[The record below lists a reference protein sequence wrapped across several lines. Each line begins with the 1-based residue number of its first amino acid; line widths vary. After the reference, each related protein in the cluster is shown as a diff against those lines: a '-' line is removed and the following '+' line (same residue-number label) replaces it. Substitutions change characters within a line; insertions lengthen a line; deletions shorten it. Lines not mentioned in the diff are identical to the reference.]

1 MKAIHLI
8 APSGAS
14 LDVKSPLA
22 GMEWLKS
29 QGIQI
34 ENSAC
39 VERISERFAGSDQE
53 RLAELNHLAQISPQK
68 LVMAMRGGYGIH
80 RLLSDIEWAPIAKAI
95 QGGLQI
101 CGHSDFTAFEMGL
114 LAKTGAMTLSG
125 PMLNYDFGRAQD
137 DGQVITPNEFMWQHF
152 LKAIDERKLDCEVV
166 TPQSFLGDAASKALS
181 GMLWGGNLTVL
192 ASLIGCTYMPSS
204 AQTQG
209 GILFLEDVNE
219 HPYRVERML
228 MQLLDA
234 GILSNQ
240 GAILMGGFSAYRLY
254 DNDRGYSL
262 QSAIE
267 AIRKRLPKSIPI
279 LTGLPFGHQADKL
292 TLPVGVKTNLSYS
305 PEHFTLQAQW

>member
-34 ENSAC
+34 ENAAC

-53 RLAELNHLAQISPQK
+53 RLAELNQLAQIAPQK

-80 RLLSDIEWAPIAKAI
+80 RLLPDIEWAAIAKAI

-114 LAKTGAMTLSG
+114 LAKTGAITLSG

-137 DGQVITPNEFMWQHF
+137 DGQAITPDKFMWQHF
-152 LKAIDERKLDCEVV
+152 LRAIDERKLDCEV
-166 TPQSFLGDAASKALS
+166 TASQSFLGNAASNTLS

-192 ASLIGCTYMPSS
+192 ACLIGGAYMPSS

-219 HPYRVERML
+219 HPYRIERML

-234 GILSNQ
+234 GILANQ
-240 GAILMGGFSAYRLY
+240 GAILLGGFSAYRLY

-267 AIRKRLPKSIPI
+267 AIRKRLPKSVPI

-292 TLPVGVKTNLSYS
+292 TLPVGVTANLSYS
-305 PEHFTLQAQW
+305 PESFTLQAQW

>member
-34 ENSAC
+34 ENAAC
-39 VERISERFAGSDQE
+39 VERVFERFAGSDQE
-53 RLAELNHLAQISPQK
+53 RLAELNQLAQISPQT

-80 RLLSDIEWAPIAKAI
+80 RLLPDIQWEAIAKAI

-101 CGHSDFTAFEMGL
+101 CGHSDFTAFELGL

-137 DGQVITPNEFMWQHF
+137 DGQVITPDKLMWQHF
-152 LKAIDERKLDCEVV
+152 LKAVDERKLDCEVLA
-166 TPQSFLGDAASKALS
+166 TQAFLGDVSSKVIT
-181 GMLWGGNLTVL
+181 GMIWGGNLTVL
-192 ASLIGCTYMPSS
+192 ASLVGSPYMPSS
-204 AQTQG
+204 TQTQG

-219 HPYRVERML
+219 HPYRIERML
-228 MQLLDA
+228 MQLLEA
-234 GILSNQ
+234 GILANQ
-240 GAILMGGFSAYRLY
+240 AAILLGGFSAYRLY

-267 AIRKRLPKSIPI
+267 AIRKRLPNSIPI
-279 LTGLPFGHQADKL
+279 LTDLPFGHQADKL
-292 TLPVGVKTNLSYS
+292 TLPVGIKATLTYS
-305 PEHFTLQAQW
+305 PDRFMLQAQW

>member
-1 MKAIHLI
+1 LKAIHLI

-192 ASLIGCTYMPSS
+192 ASLIGGTYMPSS

-219 HPYRVERML
+219 HPYRIERML

-262 QSAIE
+262 HSAIE

>member
-1 MKAIHLI
+1 LKAIHLI

-34 ENSAC
+34 ENAAC

-80 RLLSDIEWAPIAKAI
+80 RLLPDIEWASIAKAI

-137 DGQVITPNEFMWQHF
+137 DSQAITPDKFMWQHF

-166 TPQSFLGDAASKALS
+166 APQSFLGDAASKALS

-192 ASLIGCTYMPSS
+192 ASLIGGAYMPSS

-219 HPYRVERML
+219 HPYRIERML

-279 LTGLPFGHQADKL
+279 LTGLPFGHQTDKL
-292 TLPVGVKTNLSYS
+292 TLPVGVKANLSYT
-305 PEHFTLQAQW
+305 PDRFTLHAQW

>member
-14 LDVKSPLA
+14 LDTKSPFA
-22 GMEWLKS
+22 GMKWLQS

-34 ENSAC
+34 ENTTS
-39 VERISERFAGSDQE
+39 VERVLERFAGSDQE
-53 RLAELNHLAQISPQK
+53 RLAELNQLAQVSPQT

-80 RLLSDIEWAPIAKAI
+80 RLLPDIQWAAIAKAV

-101 CGHSDFTAFEMGL
+101 CGHSDFTAFELAL
-114 LAKTGAMTLSG
+114 LARTGAMTLSG
-125 PMLNYDFGRAQD
+125 PMLNYDFGRSQD
-137 DGQVITPNEFMWQHF
+137 DGQAITPDQFMWQHF
-152 LKAIDERKLDCEVV
+152 QEAVDERKLDCVV
-166 TPQSFLGDAASKALS
+166 NAHQSFLGDASSRALS

-192 ASLIGCTYMPSS
+192 ASLVGGPYMPSP

-219 HPYRVERML
+219 HPYRIERML

-234 GILSNQ
+234 GILPNQ
-240 GAILMGGFSAYRLY
+240 GAILLGGFSAYRLY

-267 AIRKRLPKSIPI
+267 AIRGRLPNSVPI

-292 TLPVGVKTNLSYS
+292 TLPVGIKASLTYS
-305 PEHFTLQAQW
+305 PERFTLQAQW

>member
-34 ENSAC
+34 ENAAC

-53 RLAELNHLAQISPQK
+53 RLTELNQLAQIAPQK

-80 RLLSDIEWAPIAKAI
+80 RLLPDIEWAAIAKAI

-114 LAKTGAMTLSG
+114 LAKTGAVTLSG

-137 DGQVITPNEFMWQHF
+137 DGQAITPDKFMWQHF
-152 LKAIDERKLDCEVV
+152 LKAIDERKLDCEV
-166 TPQSFLGDAASKALS
+166 TAPQSFLGAASSKALS

-192 ASLIGCTYMPSS
+192 ASLIGGAYMPSS

-219 HPYRVERML
+219 HPYRIERML

-234 GILSNQ
+234 GILANQ
-240 GAILMGGFSAYRLY
+240 GAILLGGFSAYRLY

-262 QSAIE
+262 QSALE
-267 AIRKRLPKSIPI
+267 AIRKRLPKSVPI

-292 TLPVGVKTNLSYS
+292 TLPVGVTANLSYS

>member
-14 LDVKSPLA
+14 LDVKSPIA

-34 ENSAC
+34 ENAAC

-53 RLAELNHLAQISPQK
+53 RLAELNQLAQIAPQK

-80 RLLSDIEWAPIAKAI
+80 RLLPDIEWAAIAKAI

-137 DGQVITPNEFMWQHF
+137 DGQAITPDKFMWQHF
-152 LKAIDERKLDCEVV
+152 LRAVDERKLNCEV
-166 TPQSFLGDAASKALS
+166 TASQSFLGAASSKALT

-192 ASLIGCTYMPSS
+192 ASLIGGAYMPSS
-204 AQTQG
+204 SQTQG
-209 GILFLEDVNE
+209 GLLFLEDVNE
-219 HPYRVERML
+219 HPYRIERML

-234 GILSNQ
+234 GILANQ
-240 GAILMGGFSAYRLY
+240 GAILLGGFSAYRLY

-267 AIRKRLPKSIPI
+267 AIRKRLPKSVPI
-279 LTGLPFGHQADKL
+279 LTGLPFGHQTDKL
-292 TLPVGVKTNLSYS
+292 TLPVGVTSNLSYN
-305 PEHFTLQAQW
+305 PERFTLQAQW

>member
-22 GMEWLKS
+22 GMQWLKS

-34 ENSAC
+34 ENAAC
-39 VERISERFAGSDQE
+39 VERISERFAGNDQE
-53 RLAELNHLAQISPQK
+53 RLDELNQLTQISPQK

-80 RLLSDIEWAPIAKAI
+80 RLLPDIEWPAIAKAI

-101 CGHSDFTAFEMGL
+101 CGHSDFTAFELGM
-114 LAKTGAMTLSG
+114 LAKTGAITLSG

-137 DGQVITPNEFMWQHF
+137 DGQAIEPDKFMWQHF
-152 LKAIDERKLDCEVV
+152 LKAINERKLDCEVAA
-166 TPQSFLGDAASKALS
+166 TQSFLGNASSKAMS

-192 ASLIGCTYMPSS
+192 ASLVGSSYMPSA

-219 HPYRVERML
+219 HPYRIERML

-240 GAILMGGFSAYRLY
+240 GAILLGGFSAYRLY

-267 AIRKRLPKSIPI
+267 AIRKRLSKSIPI

-292 TLPVGVKTNLSYS
+292 TLPVGVKANLSYT
-305 PEHFTLQAQW
+305 PEHFKIQAQW